1 MSAIDS
7 KYNVVLDDNVP
18 LPSVIC
24 TLSRTLNAEV
34 EEDSII
40 PRKKKGDDNEREYPD
55 NYVVQGSNVN
65 EIV

>member
-40 PRKKKGDDNEREYPD
+40 PRKKKGDVTPATT
-55 NYVVQGSNVN
+55 SVN
-65 EIV
+65 TLTTMLFKGPM